1 MLKKILKYSL
11 LVLVAMLI
19 FVTLATYHYL
29 RALADADAI
38 QLDEQ
43 SRKIIEVSYNS
54 KMNSFIDEAKSIA
67 YALSSLPS
75 SWSYDKDKNDYLQ
88 SVLKHTANET
98 EELSEVFIAD
108 LEGRVLTSN
117 GWVPDFNA
125 KKESRMWFNAVIRD
139 SSNNY
144 LSPPYKS
151 WTGNYTITLSVP
163 IKNED
168 GVIGL
173 LGFDVALD
181 NLIPDLLG
189 VEYALTNLDG
199 DVVATDASTP
209 DWVGRRIT
217 TFVPMSPKLSS
228 KAFLHKN
235 PDGDWYSASKK
246 QLGDMNLYNFVSQ
259 NEVINENSKQIIIF
273 IGIIVGTNL
282 VIVVSIILIVRKELV
297 GIDYIKSRVDRLAQG
312 DFSEYEQTELNNEL
326 SSIDRSV
333 TLLRN
338 SISCIVSEIVSAT
351 EIMDK
356 NSEDNR
362 ENIEVVVENSLEQ
375 QSEFESIATAC
386 VELSQSSK
394 EVASNASKTSKT
406 NEVIEQ
412 QVLQGRDI
420 LKKVQRIGDQITQST
435 LDSSEISNG
444 IIDSSTSVGEIV
456 QMIDTISEQ
465 TNLLALNAAIE
476 AARAGEYGR
485 GFAVVADEVRKL
497 ASETKQSTSS
507 IQDIVEI
514 LKEKSGKLDTF
525 VKENMTLIK
534 SYNDSRLELENQFS
548 VIQESITI
556 LLDMNASVSSS
567 SEQQAFV
574 VEEVSKQ
581 IDTLTQSV
589 DENMKYIRN
598 SGELVTGL
606 VSVSNGLKEQLRFFK
621 A

>member
-11 LVLVAMLI
+11 LALVAMLI

-54 KMNSFIDEAKSIA
+54 EMNSFIDEAKSIA

-88 SVLKHTANET
+88 SVLKHTAGET
-98 EELSEVFIAD
+98 EALTEVFVAD

-117 GWVPDFNA
+117 GWISDFNA
-125 KKESRMWFNAVIRD
+125 KKESRTWFNAVIRD
-139 SSNNY
+139 PSNYY
-144 LSPPYKS
+144 LTRPYKS

-163 IKNED
+163 IKNE
-168 GVIGL
+168 GGLIGL

-181 NLIPDLLG
+181 NLVPNLG
-189 VEYALTNLDG
+189 LEYALTNLDG
-199 DVVATDASTP
+199 DVIAADSSNS
-209 DWVGRRIT
+209 DWVGSQLTQIRPIFAELGSEVLMYQT
-217 TFVPMSPKLSS
+217 
-228 KAFLHKN
+228 

-246 QLGDMNLYNFVSQ
+246 ELGDMNLYNFVSQ
-259 NEVINENSKQIIIF
+259 NEVINENSQQILIF

-282 VIVVSIILIVRKELV
+282 VIVASIILIVRKELV
-297 GIDYIKSRVDRLAQG
+297 GIDYIKSRLDRLAQG
-312 DFSEYEQTELNNEL
+312 DFSEYEQTELHNEL

-338 SISCIVSEIVSAT
+338 SIALIVGEIVSAT

-356 NSEDNR
+356 NSKDNR
-362 ENIEVVVENSLEQ
+362 ENIDVVLENSIEQ
-375 QSEFESIATAC
+375 QGEFESIATAC

-394 EVASNASKTSKT
+394 EVASNATTVSKT
-406 NEVIEQ
+406 NEAIEQ

-435 LDSSEISNG
+435 IDSSEISNG

-507 IQDIVEI
+507 IQGIVEI
-514 LKEKSGKLDTF
+514 LKEKSEKLDTF

-548 VIQESITI
+548 VIQENIRT
-556 LLDMNASVSSS
+556 LLEMNASVSSS
-567 SEQQAFV
+567 SEQQASV

>member
-11 LVLVAMLI
+11 LTLVAMLI

-54 KMNSFIDEAKSIA
+54 EMNSFIDEAKSIA

-88 SVLKHTANET
+88 SVLKHTAGET
-98 EELSEVFIAD
+98 EALTEVFVAD

-117 GWVPDFNA
+117 GWISDFNA
-125 KKESRMWFNAVIRD
+125 KKESRTWFNAVIRD
-139 SSNNY
+139 PSNYY
-144 LSPPYKS
+144 LTRPYKS

-163 IKNED
+163 IKNE
-168 GVIGL
+168 GGLIGL

-181 NLIPDLLG
+181 NLVPNLG
-189 VEYALTNLDG
+189 LEYALTNLDG
-199 DVVATDASTP
+199 DVIAADSSNS
-209 DWVGRRIT
+209 DWVGSQLTQIRPIFAELGSEVLMYQT
-217 TFVPMSPKLSS
+217 
-228 KAFLHKN
+228 

-246 QLGDMNLYNFVSQ
+246 ELGDMNLYNFVSQ
-259 NEVINENSKQIIIF
+259 NEVKNENSQQILIF

-282 VIVVSIILIVRKELV
+282 IIVASIILIVRKELV
-297 GIDYIKSRVDRLAQG
+297 GIDYIKSRLDRLAQG
-312 DFSEYEQTELNNEL
+312 DFSEYEQTELHNEL

-338 SISCIVSEIVSAT
+338 SIAIIVGEIVSAT

-356 NSEDNR
+356 NSKDNR
-362 ENIEVVVENSLEQ
+362 ENINVVVENSIEQ
-375 QSEFESIATAC
+375 QGEFESIATAC

-394 EVASNASKTSKT
+394 EVASNATTVSKT
-406 NEVIEQ
+406 NEAIEQ

-435 LDSSEISNG
+435 IDSSEISNG

-514 LKEKSGKLDTF
+514 LKEKSEKLDTF

-548 VIQESITI
+548 VIQENIRT
-556 LLDMNASVSSS
+556 LLEMNASVSSS
-567 SEQQAFV
+567 SEQQASV

-606 VSVSNGLKEQLRFFK
+606 V
-621 A
+621 